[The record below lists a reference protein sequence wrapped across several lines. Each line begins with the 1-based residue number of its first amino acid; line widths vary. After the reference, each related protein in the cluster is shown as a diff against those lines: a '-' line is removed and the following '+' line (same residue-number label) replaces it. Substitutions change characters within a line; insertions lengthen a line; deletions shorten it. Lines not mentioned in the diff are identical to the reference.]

1 MRVREGVSLRVRV
14 WKFPYIHIL
23 LGLLLVGCWAKIRID
38 AGLRRIGDGGQCI
51 VPVLVTPDG
60 GNFVPD

>member
-1 MRVREGVSLRVRV
+1 MRVHEGVSMRVRV

-38 AGLRRIGDGGQCI
+38 AGLRRIGDAGQCI
-51 VPVLVTPDG
+51 VPVPVIPDG